1 MGKAWSDYMDK
12 NAKREYEESDPIK
25 IIDQLRAELAR
36 LQRNEDCVQRLIVW
50 ATENG
55 WNGVDNSKIL
65 DVFISGLVDQL
76 RAELAAVRQ
85 EQIATLT
92 ELQSFREYATA
103 LDAHVERM
111 RSALQAI
118 DDLSYSR
125 GVTMEKPHW
134 SLRVPG
140 QSDAIQRV
148 KEVLD
153 STPRQSLATIKVKT
167 LREVAAKLETE
178 AFARSDGSF
187 HDAAVF
193 VEQEAEKIEKEIA

>member
-1 MGKAWSDYMDK
+1 MQDHKRNKFVPLTVEAEDNQTVYALAKIKAI
-12 NAKREYEESDPIK
+12 E
-25 IIDQLRAELAR
+25 
-36 LQRNEDCVQRLIVW
+36 NE
-50 ATENG
+50 
-55 WNGVDNSKIL
+55 
-65 DVFISGLVDQL
+65 
-76 RAELAAVRQ
+76 
-85 EQIATLT
+85 
-92 ELQSFREYATA
+92 
-103 LDAHVERM
+103 LDAVTAHCDRM

-140 QSDAIQRV
+140 QSDAIQVV

-153 STPRQSLATIKVKT
+153 STPRQSLAAIKVKT

-178 AFARSDGSF
+178 AFARCDGSF

-193 VEQEAEKIEKEIA
+193 VEQEADEIEKGESE